1 MNGARPVRLGVLGCA
16 SIARRRTLPA
26 VSRVPE
32 LELAAVASRY
42 RARAEA
48 FGAEFGCRAVAGY
61 QRLIERA
68 DIDAVYVPLP
78 TGLHHTWVDRAL
90 RAGKHV
96 LAEKPLT
103 DDHAA
108 TARLAGLARE
118 RGLLLRENFAFLH
131 HAQHRAVRELVT
143 AGEIGE
149 VRSCRAVFGIPP
161 RPADDVRYRR
171 ELGGGAL
178 LDVGV
183 YPLRAAQLLLSG
195 PLEVAGARLRVDR
208 TSGVDIGG
216 SALLATVSGLTA
228 QVEFGFDRH
237 YRGAYELWG
246 SEGRIVV
253 ERAYTA
259 PADLA
264 PSVRVERPGGV
275 RHLDLAADDQFRNV
289 AAAFARDVLTGA
301 RVDDTAAAGGINA
314 ADAMVRQAALV
325 AAVRH
330 AAQIR
335 TLA

>member
-1 MNGARPVRLGVLGCA
+1 MRRVRLGVLGCA

-26 VSRVPE
+26 VLRVQE
-32 LELAAVASRY
+32 LELAAVASRD
-42 RARAEA
+42 RARGEA
-48 FGAEFGCRAVAGY
+48 FATEFGCRAVAGY
-61 QRLIERA
+61 RRLIDRD

-78 TGLHHTWVDRAL
+78 TGLHHTWVERAL

-131 HAQHRAVRELVT
+131 HAQHWAVRELVS
-143 AGEIGE
+143 AGEIGDI
-149 VRSCRAVFGIPP
+149 RSFRAVFGIPP
-161 RPADDVRYRR
+161 RAANDVRYQC

-183 YPLRAAQLLLSG
+183 YPLRAAQLLVSDE
-195 PLEVAGARLRVDR
+195 LEVVGARLRKDR

-216 SALLATVSGLTA
+216 SALLVTASGSTA

-253 ERAYTA
+253 ERAYTP
-259 PADLA
+259 PASLA
-264 PSVRVERPGGV
+264 PSVRVERPDGV
-275 RHLDLAADDQFRNV
+275 RHLDMPADDQFRNV
-289 AAAFARDVLTGA
+289 TAAFARDVLAGA
-301 RVDDTAAAGGINA
+301 CVDDAAAAGGINT
-314 ADAMVRQAALV
+314 ADAIVRQAAVV
-325 AAVRH
+325 AAVRR
-330 AAQIR
+330 AAQSH
-335 TLA
+335 TPA